1 MGELGSN
8 TRPLDSVGLG
18 LHLRALLTAALVSQ
32 SPGGDACL
40 DTAGQVW
47 EYREGRT
54 RPAWK
59 RRVCCL
65 GKLCSGWC
73 PRVLCV
79 SFKNDYCFFFHKG
92 TSIFAKERGKL
103 FQLKQDKTFQ
113 AGVILA
119 SHFQSVFL
127 PSVGWLSWNMGS
139 EGAMPLPP
147 LLIPVLA
154 TLILHFFLEL
164 PARTWETFPP
174 TCMIFR
180 SGTHSL
186 FFILFSNKGSDI
198 PISQSGSLVAV
209 LSQAWRAWDPDH
221 WLKWSLRNVSEVL
234 IAVPYPSFSTPAL
247 GEKKTCI
254 KGPLWVRHWRQSL

>member
-1 MGELGSN
+1 MPALTQLGRSGS
-8 TRPLDSVGLG
+8 TA
-18 LHLRALLTAALVSQ
+18 RAGRVP
-32 SPGGDACL
+32 PG
-40 DTAGQVW
+40 
-47 EYREGRT
+47 REGS
-54 RPAWK
+54 AASGSS
-59 RRVCCL
+59 VLAGVL
-65 GKLCSGWC
+65 GFFVYLLKMII
-73 PRVLCV
+73 V
-79 SFKNDYCFFFHKG
+79 FFFHKG